1 MDLTTASDIRSLTKP
16 QISKY
21 YRFSLLLRSE
31 ARRCCA
37 AMASVMGISSVEYIV
52 GVKVLL
58 RSRHVWRYLYYLSFS
73 AIVRAFVDVWRR

>member
-1 MDLTTASDIRSLTKP
+1 
-16 QISKY
+16 
-21 YRFSLLLRSE
+21 
-31 ARRCCA
+31 
-37 AMASVMGISSVEYIV
+37 MASVMGISSVEYIV